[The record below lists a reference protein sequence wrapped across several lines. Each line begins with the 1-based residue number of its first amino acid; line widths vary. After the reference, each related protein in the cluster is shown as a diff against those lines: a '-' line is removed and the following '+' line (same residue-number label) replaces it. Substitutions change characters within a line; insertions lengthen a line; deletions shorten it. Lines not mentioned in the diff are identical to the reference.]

1 MKNFLPLLFLLFLSL
16 GVFGQTPFQ
25 WDFGGALGITSYQG
39 DLDAL
44 KVNAGFRE
52 INYAASAY
60 LRRNLS
66 NHFAMRANLLAGKL
80 AGDDSNFAE
89 PEWRVRRGISFESP
103 LIEFAMLGEIYPLG
117 MYPRKSMKIRR
128 AIAPYAIVGFGAAYS
143 NPKVN
148 WNNADTNGEVNPI
161 FAQQDKDAKLNKVN
175 VVLPIG
181 MGFRFVLKDHSTFSI
196 EGALRPTFSDYL
208 DGISLAGNP
217 NENDWYFT
225 AQIGFNYPFGKYNY
239 RASKANIAKQNAKKH
254 KEETIFSDLDKDGVG
269 DAEDECI
276 AEPGL
281 KKLKGCPDK
290 DRDGIPDK
298 DDNCPDTPGPA
309 SRHGCPAGD
318 SDGDGVADKDDK
330 CPNEPGSKTN
340 EGCPLAD
347 QDGDGVADDDDRCPD
362 IAGDKKFAG
371 CPDTDSDGI
380 PDDKD
385 KCPEHAG
392 TAQFNG
398 CPDTDGDGT
407 PDDLDDCPEIV
418 GPKTFAGCPDTDGDG
433 IPDKD
438 DDCPNEAGTAAQK
451 GCPSLPP
458 PDKAIYFREAQPSWY
473 KTSDETLDEIVAIL
487 DGDPSLKAH
496 ISGHTDDGNE
506 TAATGLDER
515 RAKMIYDYLLSKGI
529 SASRLQFEGLGSSR
543 PVAKKLLSDD
553 PRLNTQLR
561 RRVEVRFK
569 RG

>member
-1 MKNFLPLLFLLFLSL
+1 MKNFLPLLFLTFLPL
-16 GVFGQTPFQ
+16 VAFGQTPFQ

-66 NHFAMRANLLAGKL
+66 NHFAMRINLLAGKL
-80 AGDDSNFAE
+80 AGDDNNFAE
-89 PEWRVRRGISFESP
+89 PEWRIRRGISFESP
-103 LIEFAMLGEIYPLG
+103 LIEVAMLSEIYPLG
-117 MYPRKSMKIRR
+117 MYPKKSMKIRR
-128 AIAPYAIVGFGAAYS
+128 AIAPFVLLGFGAAYS

-161 FAQQDKDAKLNKVN
+161 FAQQDKEAKLSKVN

-196 EGALRPTFSDYL
+196 EAALRPTFSDYL

-217 NENDWYFT
+217 HENDWYFT
-225 AQIGFNYPFGKYNY
+225 AQIGFNYPFGKYNP
-239 RASKANIAKQNAKKH
+239 KANKSNIAKNNPKPS
-254 KEETIFSDLDKDGVG
+254 KEKTIISDLDKDGVG

-281 KKLKGCPDK
+281 KKLKGCPDR

-298 DDNCPDTPGPA
+298 DDNCPDSPGPV

-330 CPNEPGSKTN
+330 CPDTPGSKTN

-347 QDGDGVADDDDRCPD
+347 QDEDGVADADDRCPD
-362 IAGDKKFAG
+362 VAGDKKLAG
-371 CPDTDSDGI
+371 CPDSDSDGV

-392 TAQFNG
+392 IEKFNG
-398 CPDTDGDGT
+398 CPDTDSDGIS
-407 PDDLDDCPEIV
+407 DDLDDCPEIA
-418 GPKTFAGCPDTDGDG
+418 GLKALAGCPDTDSDG
-433 IPDKD
+433 VPDKD
-438 DDCPNEAGTAAQK
+438 DDCPKEPGTAAQK

-458 PDKAIYFREAQPSWY
+458 PDKAIYFRAGVADWY
-473 KTSDETLDEIVAIL
+473 RTSDETLDEVLEAL
-487 DGDPSLKAH
+487 KADPSLKAH
-496 ISGHTDDGNE
+496 ITGHTDDGGENA
-506 TAATGLDER
+506 TADLSDR
-515 RAKMIYDYLLSKGI
+515 RAKKIYDYLLSKGI
-529 SASRLQFEGLGSSR
+529 EASRLQYEGLGSSR
-543 PVAKKLLSDD
+543 PVDKKLLSND
-553 PRLNTQLR
+553 PQLNTQLR

-569 RG
+569 RR